1 MDRIEEFT
9 LEGRNFIYIDLSDI
23 KTADQFLDLSLDI
36 KPTISKYP
44 KNSVYTI
51 TNIRNMRLDSEA
63 KSIMEDY
70 MLFDKPYVRA
80 GVIIGTD
87 GIKKV
92 MASSIFKAIGRNN
105 MNFAFSKEHAIEWL
119 LQQDRDED

>member
-1 MDRIEEFT
+1 MERIEEFT

-44 KNSVYTI
+44 ENSIYTI
-51 TNIRNMRLDSEA
+51 TNIRNMKLDSEA
-63 KSIMEDY
+63 KRIMADY
-70 MLFDKPYVRA
+70 MLFDKPYVRY
-80 GVIIGTD
+80 GVVIGMD

-92 MASSIFKAIGRNN
+92 MTSSIFKEVGRSN